1 MPYLEESV
9 GNAASRCVLR
19 DQFCGDNSGSCRFER
34 VGGSPGTGRA
44 MGPVNMTFSVLAA
57 ANGKIRASKRKADH
71 IVADLSCVT

>member
-1 MPYLEESV
+1 M
-9 GNAASRCVLR
+9 
-19 DQFCGDNSGSCRFER
+19 R